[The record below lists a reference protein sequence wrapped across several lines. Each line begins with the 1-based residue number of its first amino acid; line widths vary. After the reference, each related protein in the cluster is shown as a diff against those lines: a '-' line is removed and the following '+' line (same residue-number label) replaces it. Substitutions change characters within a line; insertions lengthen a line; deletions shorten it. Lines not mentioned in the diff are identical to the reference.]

1 MNYKGASH
9 YRCQQKNKREK
20 KKKKSMHDRESMNDQ
35 CVQSETFDGGPA
47 GEKEALKAAEQSEK
61 KVLRL
66 RERTIT
72 EGSR

>member
-1 MNYKGASH
+1 
-9 YRCQQKNKREK
+9 
-20 KKKKSMHDRESMNDQ
+20 MHDRESMNDQ